1 MSLEI
6 VGCLPQ
12 LKINVWLFDQC
23 FAKIVNFFNGVTWKK
38 NTKKKQPLV
47 MSLFHER
54 MHFPF
59 SDDLLFHFSF

>member
-1 MSLEI
+1 MSLET
-6 VGCLPQ
+6 VGYLPQ

-23 FAKIVNFFNGVTWKK
+23 FAKIVNFFNGVTG
-38 NTKKKQPLV
+38 KKQPFV